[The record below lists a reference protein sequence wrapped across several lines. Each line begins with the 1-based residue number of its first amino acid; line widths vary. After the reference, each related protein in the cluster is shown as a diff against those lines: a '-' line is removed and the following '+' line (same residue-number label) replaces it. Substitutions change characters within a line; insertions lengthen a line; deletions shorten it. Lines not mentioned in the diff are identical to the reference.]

1 MMIQLTSSQ
10 GNVGSAN
17 SLGSCVLLD
26 GFLGKGNKPV
36 LASNS
41 DEAMLESMFSGTAYE
56 N

>member
-1 MMIQLTSSQ
+1 MTIRLTSSQ
-10 GNVGSAN
+10 GNVGFAN

-26 GFLGKGNKPV
+26 VCLGTGNKPV

-41 DEAMLESMFSGTAYE
+41 DETMLESMFSGTACE